1 MKNMK
6 YILPIFFLLI
16 ISSCETSDGTT
27 ASNYSYKFI
36 VNEEGES
43 PQVGDL
49 VKFSETVFLNEKEI
63 SSTNEFG
70 IKEIILPSDENLTR
84 PLPPNYEVLFKMSKG
99 DSVAVTQELKDL
111 KNLPEGFTTADQLKY
126 VVKLIDFTPKEKLY
140 TVKKKNKTA
149 SNYPYEIFKKTGNI
163 TAQPGDRI
171 RYREYRYINNEL
183 EKETP
188 MDKPLQATL
197 PARSTVPNPPPG
209 NYEALLLGGIGDS
222 LHLDQ
227 LLLGV
232 KRLPK
237 NLKETDTI
245 NYRIQIVDVF
255 TPGEFEIEKIIQTAN
270 AHQLIKETIAR
281 KAAIEKATLAN
292 IEQFKN
298 GDLED
303 DLIYTHSGL
312 KYILHEKGKGRKA
325 SPLENVT
332 VHYMG
337 FLPDGKIFDSTFDDG
352 NSFQFQLG
360 AEKVIKGWDEG
371 ISKLTIGSKATFFV
385 PYQLAYGRAGWYGKI
400 PRRADLVFYIELLSS
415 N

>member
-1 MKNMK
+1 MKH
-6 YILPIFFLLI
+6 ILPIFFLLI
-16 ISSCETSDGTT
+16 ILSCEFSDGITP
-27 ASNYSYKFI
+27 SNYAYKFI

-43 PQVGDL
+43 PEVGDL
-49 VKFSETVFLNEKEI
+49 VKFSETVFLNGKEI
-63 SSTNEFG
+63 SSTREFG
-70 IKEIILPSDENLTR
+70 SKEIILPPEEILTR

-99 DSVAVTQELKDL
+99 DSVTVTQELKDL
-111 KNLPEGFTTADQLKY
+111 KNLPEGFTTEDRIKY
-126 VVKLIDFTPKEKLY
+126 VVKLIDITPKEKLA
-140 TVKKKNKTA
+140 TAKKKNKTA
-149 SNYPYEIFKKTGNI
+149 SNYPYEIVNKTGNI

-188 MDKPLQATL
+188 MDKPLQASL
-197 PARSTVPNPPPG
+197 PARSTIPNPPPG

-232 KRLPK
+232 KQLPK

-245 NYRIQIVDVF
+245 KYRIQIVDIF
-255 TPGEFEIEKIIQTAN
+255 TPGEFEIEKILQKAK
-270 AHQLIKETIAR
+270 AQQLKKETIAR
-281 KAAIEKATLAN
+281 KEEVEKTTLAN
-292 IEQFKN
+292 IEKFKS
-298 GDLED
+298 GEIED

-312 KYILHEKGKGRKA
+312 KYILHEKGKGKKV
-325 SPLENVT
+325 SPLEKVA

-337 FLPDGKIFDSTFDDG
+337 FLPDGKIFESTFDDG
-352 NSFQFQLG
+352 NSFKFPLG

-371 ISKLTIGSKATFFV
+371 ISKLTVGSKATFFV
-385 PYQLAYGRAGWYGKI
+385 PYQLAYGRAGWYGII

-415 N
+415 GSL